1 MKQLKYLF
9 LALSVA
15 VLCSCGSGKKEN
27 NTMEKENWKWE
38 KVNPTDLDFNPF
50 QTIGVDWMALAM
62 GGEKSMNSMTIS
74 WGTAGELWNKQ
85 VFTVFVSS
93 DRYSKRLMDE
103 SKYFTVMAFPKSRKI
118 KESLVYIGSR
128 SQRDEPDKTVNAG
141 FTVEYTELGN
151 PIFKEAN
158 LVFECR
164 IIYKE
169 EFKMELLQPEVR
181 RMYEDMGLHT
191 MYIGEIVNVFVK
203 QTVEEK

>member
-1 MKQLKYLF
+1 MKQLNYIF

>member
-74 WGTAGELWNKQ
+74 WGTAGELWNNQ